1 MCGRT
6 QPRKEDSPPAKG
18 GKRTPMHRSGC
29 HYLGTPLAKA
39 LSAGCTADFKELEPG
54 NTPTR
59 LLARVQGVAPHSGGG
74 EDDETSHLVYS

>member
-1 MCGRT
+1 MR
-6 QPRKEDSPPAKG
+6 
-18 GKRTPMHRSGC
+18 RSRC

-74 EDDETSHLVYS
+74 EDEETPHFVRSLKVLYHIGYAPHYSESIQNIS